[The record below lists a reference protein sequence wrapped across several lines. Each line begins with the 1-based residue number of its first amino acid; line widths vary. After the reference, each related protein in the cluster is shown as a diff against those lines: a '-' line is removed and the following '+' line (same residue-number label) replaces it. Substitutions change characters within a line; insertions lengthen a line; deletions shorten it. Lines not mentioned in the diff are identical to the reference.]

1 MPTVTLPL
9 IWTLAVLFAILGLGS
24 LVRLFGLRGAEGDER
39 RNRLGSLA
47 TWWALLVATSLAAM
61 FGIWGTAV
69 FLLVASLL
77 SLNEYNA
84 HLKPQRIGRV
94 AEFAQ
99 YSLAVL
105 LFALGAA
112 FGKHAIWLAAPIAVA
127 VTIGAIRCLRGDP
140 AAYAKITGGM
150 VWAFVLFAYAP
161 SLLLLL
167 VIESKSTPPAGVA
180 GWFVYAAIL
189 TELND
194 IFQALVGRKWGR
206 TLITPKVSPKK
217 SLEGLLGGI
226 AASAV
231 FGIALAPTL
240 TSFFEGRSRLAGIG
254 ISALTGVILSL
265 AGFLGDINVSSIK
278 RDAGVKDIRQIVPG
292 QGGALDRM
300 NSFSYVAP
308 VFYFWVVWVLRA

>member
-1 MPTVTLPL
+1 MQPL
-9 IWTLAVLFAILGLGS
+9 IWTLVVLFAILGLGS
-24 LVRLFGLRGAEGDER
+24 VVRAVGLRGADVDER

-47 TWWALLVATSLAAM
+47 TWWILLIALSVAAV
-61 FGIWGTAV
+61 FGVWGVSV
-69 FLLVASLL
+69 FLLVASAL
-77 SLNEYNA
+77 SLNEYNS
-84 HLKPQRIGRV
+84 LLRPEKIGRA

-99 YSLAVL
+99 YGLAIL
-105 LFALGAA
+105 LFVTGAA
-112 FGKHAIWLAAPIAVA
+112 FGERGIWLAAPVAAAVLL
-127 VTIGAIRCLRGDP
+127 GAIRCLRGDP
-140 AAYAKITGGM
+140 RDYARINGGM

-194 IFQALVGRKWGR
+194 IFQALVGRNWGK
-206 TLITPKVSPKK
+206 TLITPNVSPKK

-226 AASAV
+226 AASAI

-240 TSFFEGRSRLAGIG
+240 TSFFEERSLLAGVA

-308 VFYFWVVWVLRA
+308 VFYFWVVWVLRG

>member
-1 MPTVTLPL
+1 MTLPL
-9 IWTLAVLFAILGLGS
+9 IWTLALLFAILGVGS
-24 LVRLFGLRGAEGDER
+24 IVRAVGLRGADAEER

-47 TWWALLVATSLAAM
+47 TWWILLVALSAA
-61 FGIWGTAV
+61 AV
-69 FLLVASLL
+69 FGKWGVAAFLLIASLL
-77 SLNEYNA
+77 SLNEYNSL
-84 HLKPQRIGRV
+84 LKPEKIGRV

-99 YSLAVL
+99 YGLAVL
-105 LFALGAA
+105 LFAAGAA
-112 FGKHAIWLAAPIAVA
+112 LGERAIWLAAPVAIAILV
-127 VTIGAIRCLRGDP
+127 GAIRCLRGDP
-140 AAYAKITGGM
+140 ADYARINGGM

-194 IFQALVGRKWGR
+194 IFQALVGRKWGK
-206 TLITPKVSPKK
+206 TLITPNVSPKK

-226 AASAV
+226 AASAI

-240 TSFFEGRSRLAGIG
+240 TSFFEGRSLIAGVG

-308 VFYFWVVWVLRA
+308 VFYFWVIWVLRA